1 MQSFKSGVSNTATL
15 TVAGARN
22 IFQVP
27 GWNNKFATAFF
38 WSVSSVAEGIMD
50 RRRTRHPKS
59 FNDRLAQDAEEA
71 RTRAET
77 LPPGPE
83 RDTLL
88 KRARQADTAMHLS
101 DWLSSPGLQPPK

>member
-1 MQSFKSGVSNTATL
+1 LPGSQHFSSSGLEQQICYGV
-15 TVAGARN
+15 
-22 IFQVP
+22 
-27 GWNNKFATAFF
+27 F

-50 RRRTRHPKS
+50 RRRTRYPKS